1 MPLEASLRVSR
12 RSVIR
17 RHQRGEP
24 SAAGIVSLGTPVLT
38 GAWQPTEA
46 PDRMSNTATF
56 SLSDHLG
63 VLIPVFQWL
72 VVGIELFAIA
82 ILLAGL
88 LRFGRAFLS
97 GEVARHD
104 PHERGHRLNLGR
116 LTLGRHILTGMEVLI
131 VADLIRTML
140 DLTLNNILLLG
151 GLVAIRSLISF
162 FLERE
167 LSHLER
173 DKD

>member
-1 MPLEASLRVSR
+1 
-12 RSVIR
+12 
-17 RHQRGEP
+17 
-24 SAAGIVSLGTPVLT
+24 
-38 GAWQPTEA
+38 
-46 PDRMSNTATF
+46 MSNTATF

-82 ILLAGL
+82 ILLVGL

-140 DLTLNNILLLG
+140 DLTLSNILLLG